1 MDSSLQNMN
10 NILACISVTS
20 PVVSNLEIQHPNP
33 PDGFYSH
40 DNTTTYETRVH
51 GFCEVVHKIE
61 GFINTIGICSIK
73 TGNDTVNNKPI
84 AVFNID
90 VFFRYTRIRSIVYI
104 TSNTENMG
112 STVHY
117 YRKAGDRYAGTKLF
131 YVMINKSGLG
141 TLQIPRLLMP
151 VEHIGTPTVHGPCI
165 NIIDM
170 LSEPFV
176 DQVQCAVSHIL
187 REYCRGS
194 SGSDVQYI
202 HTVVKVLS
210 KFCSDNGKSTAS
222 QHIIPITATLV
233 SKILPDAIDA
243 GITCV
248 ESDLSTTVEC
258 LTKFAR
264 NDDADP
270 ICARACLHALYTIM
284 YKVPR
289 ATEILDRC
297 DIADAVLF
305 SGPCAINVASSCYLR
320 SVSVLIVAKLGDLGI
335 NPTACKLGH
344 HHQSNAV
351 TDCYRMRKV
360 LTDERIRIE
369 DSIANNSDAGKDMR
383 CVISSVIKQELY
395 FVELIIANRE
405 NSAQSPCVKL
415 SQHAY
420 ELRAMLENTVQSV

>member
-1 MDSSLQNMN
+1 MN
-10 NILACISVTS
+10 NILACIGVMS
-20 PVVSNLEIQHPNP
+20 PIVSNVEIQHPNP

-40 DNTTTYETRVH
+40 DNTTTYETCVH
-51 GFCEVVHKIE
+51 GFCDVVHKIE

-90 VFFRYTRIRSIVYI
+90 VFFRYTRIRSVVYI

-151 VEHIGTPTVHGPCI
+151 AEHIDTPTVHEPDR

-170 LSEPFV
+170 LSEPFA
-176 DQVQCAVSHIL
+176 DQVQYAVSHIL

-194 SGSDVQYI
+194 SDLYVQYI
-202 HTVVKVLS
+202 HTVVNVLS
-210 KFCSDNGKSTAS
+210 KFCSDNGKNTAS
-222 QHIIPITATLV
+222 QHIIPITATLI

-243 GITCV
+243 CV
-248 ESDLSTTVEC
+248 TGAESDLSTTVEC
-258 LTKFAR
+258 IAQFAR

-270 ICARACLHALYTIM
+270 ICARACLHTLYTIM
-284 YKVPR
+284 CRVPH
-289 ATEILDRC
+289 ATEIIDRC

-335 NPTACKLGH
+335 NLTVCKRG
-344 HHQSNAV
+344 HHQSNTV

-360 LTDERIRIE
+360 MTDERVMIE
-369 DSIANNSDAGKDMR
+369 DSIANSSDAGKDMR
-383 CVISSVIKQELY
+383 CILGSVIKQELY
-395 FVELIIANRE
+395 FTELIIANRE
-405 NSAQSPCVKL
+405 NSARSPCVKL
-415 SQHAY
+415 SRHAY
-420 ELRAMLENTVQSV
+420 ELRAMLANTVHSV